1 MVILSCPTSWIK
13 EYTSKILRSLTIVKS
28 RLGWN
33 HKGRSWRKKG
43 EEGDVKNNEKKYQK
57 KKNLLFT
64 LSRVFLYPPASLR
77 PEGKTVWDYKEK
89 LRLKTELSSCPL

>member
-1 MVILSCPTSWIK
+1 MVILSRPTSRIK

-57 KKNLLFT
+57 KKIY
-64 LSRVFLYPPASLR
+64 SSHCQVFLYLPVSLR

-89 LRLKTELSSCPL
+89 WRLKTELSSCPL